1 MNRYES
7 EIRGRVPRYVN
18 VKVNISEG
26 QKQKLQTALHVG
38 GPVSIRLGH
47 EDLNGEDVLAL
58 TKAQVTKIT
67 KAYQG
72 GKGVTIKMSKS
83 QLAHNKK
90 VEGGFLGMLA
100 SLAARA
106 LPMLAKTVLPA
117 LGVGALTGLA
127 SSGVQK
133 VMGTG
138 TGTTRKSGQGLYLK
152 KGGCV
157 CQVETDGKGLYLGP
171 VSGSGF
177 AAVGDGL
184 HLKKGGKLY
193 EGKSLLS
200 SIPIVGPFLESIAS
214 LYKLCHVS
222 LKLFS
227 LNKNDG
233 DADKRIVSYYARVGA
248 LRPSS

>member
-7 EIRGRVPRYVN
+7 ETRYVN
-18 VKVNISEG
+18 VKVNISEE
-26 QKQKLQTALHVG
+26 QKQKLQSAIQVG

-47 EDLNGEDVLAL
+47 DDLNGEDVLAL
-58 TKAQVTKIT
+58 TNSQVNKIA
-67 KAYQG
+67 KAYEG
-72 GKGVTIKMSKS
+72 GKGITIKMSKS

-133 VMGTG
+133 VMG
-138 TGTTRKSGQGLYLK
+138 QGLYLK

-157 CQVETDGKGLYLGP
+157 CQVETDKKGLYLSP
-171 VSGSGF
+171 ASGSGF
-177 AAVGDGL
+177 SKVGDGL
-184 HLKKGGKLY
+184 YLRRGGQLYDGKG
-193 EGKSLLS
+193 LLS
-200 SIPIVGPFLESIAS
+200 MIPVVGPFLESIAS
-214 LYKLCHVS
+214 L
-222 LKLFS
+222 
-227 LNKNDG
+227 
-233 DADKRIVSYYARVGA
+233 
-248 LRPSS
+248 

>member
-1 MNRYES
+1 MDRYTDL
-7 EIRGRVPRYVN
+7 
-18 VKVNISEG
+18 KVNISEG
-26 QKQKLQTALHVG
+26 QKQKLQSALQVG
-38 GPVSIRLGH
+38 GPVSIRLAY

-58 TKAQVTKIT
+58 TNSQVNKMR
-67 KAYQG
+67 KAYEG
-72 GKGVTIKMSKS
+72 RKGVTIKMSKT
-83 QLAHNKK
+83 QLSHNMK

-100 SLAARA
+100 SLAART

-133 VMGTG
+133 VM
-138 TGTTRKSGQGLYLK
+138 GQGLYLK

-184 HLKKGGKLY
+184 YLKKGGKLY

-214 LYKLCHVS
+214 L
-222 LKLFS
+222 
-227 LNKNDG
+227 
-233 DADKRIVSYYARVGA
+233 
-248 LRPSS
+248 

>member
-7 EIRGRVPRYVN
+7 ERYESERYESETCYVN

-26 QKQKLQTALHVG
+26 QKKKLQTALQVG

-58 TKAQVTKIT
+58 TNSQVNKIT
-67 KAYQG
+67 KAYEG
-72 GKGVTIKMSKS
+72 GKGITIKMSKS

-133 VMGTG
+133 VMG
-138 TGTTRKSGQGLYLK
+138 QGLYLK

-157 CQVETDGKGLYLGP
+157 CQVETVGKGLYLGP

-184 HLKKGGKLY
+184 YLKKGGKLY
-193 EGKSLLS
+193 DGKGLLS
-200 SIPIVGPFLESIAS
+200 MIPIVGPFLESIAS
-214 LYKLCHVS
+214 L
-222 LKLFS
+222 
-227 LNKNDG
+227 
-233 DADKRIVSYYARVGA
+233 
-248 LRPSS
+248 

>member
-1 MNRYES
+1 MDRYTDL
-7 EIRGRVPRYVN
+7 
-18 VKVNISEG
+18 KVNISEG
-26 QKQKLQTALHVG
+26 QKQKLHSALQVG
-38 GPVSIRLGH
+38 APVSIRLAY
-47 EDLNGEDVLAL
+47 EDLNGSDVLAL
-58 TKAQVTKIT
+58 TNSQVNKIT
-67 KAYQG
+67 KAYEG
-72 GKGVTIKMSKS
+72 GKGITIKMSKS

-100 SLAARA
+100 SLAARS
-106 LPMLAKTVLPA
+106 LPFIAKTVLPA

-133 VMGTG
+133 VM
-138 TGTTRKSGQGLYLK
+138 GQGLYLK

-184 HLKKGGKLY
+184 YLKKGGKLY

-200 SIPIVGPFLESIAS
+200 SIPVVGPFLESIAS
-214 LYKLCHVS
+214 L
-222 LKLFS
+222 
-227 LNKNDG
+227 
-233 DADKRIVSYYARVGA
+233 
-248 LRPSS
+248 

>member
-26 QKQKLQTALHVG
+26 QKQKLQRAIQVG

-47 EDLNGEDVLAL
+47 EDLNGGDVLAL
-58 TKAQVTKIT
+58 TNSQVNKIA
-67 KAYQG
+67 KAYEG
-72 GKGVTIKMSKS
+72 GKGITIKMSKS

-106 LPMLAKTVLPA
+106 LPMLANTVLPA

-133 VMGTG
+133 VMG
-138 TGTTRKSGQGLYLK
+138 QGLYLK

-157 CQVETDGKGLYLGP
+157 CQVETDKKGLYLSP
-171 VSGSGF
+171 ASGSGF
-177 AAVGDGL
+177 SKVGDGL
-184 HLKKGGKLY
+184 YLRRGGQLY
-193 EGKSLLS
+193 DGKCLLS
-200 SIPIVGPFLESIAS
+200 MIPVVGPFLESIAS
-214 LYKLCHVS
+214 L
-222 LKLFS
+222 
-227 LNKNDG
+227 
-233 DADKRIVSYYARVGA
+233 
-248 LRPSS
+248 

>member
-26 QKQKLQTALHVG
+26 QKQKLQSALQVG

-67 KAYQG
+67 KAYES
-72 GKGVTIKMSKS
+72 GKGITIKMSKS

-138 TGTTRKSGQGLYLK
+138 TGSMRKSGQGLYLK

-157 CQVETDGKGLYLGP
+157 CQVETVGKGLYLGP

-184 HLKKGGKLY
+184 YLKKSGILYDGK
-193 EGKSLLS
+193 GLLS
-200 SIPIVGPFLESIAS
+200 MIPIVGPFLESIAS
-214 LYKLCHVS
+214 L
-222 LKLFS
+222 
-227 LNKNDG
+227 
-233 DADKRIVSYYARVGA
+233 
-248 LRPSS
+248 

>member
-18 VKVNISEG
+18 VKVNISER
-26 QKQKLQTALHVG
+26 QKQKLQTALQVG

-47 EDLNGEDVLAL
+47 EDLHGGDVLAL
-58 TKAQVTKIT
+58 TNSQVNKIT
-67 KAYQG
+67 KAYEG
-72 GKGVTIKMSKS
+72 GKGITIKMSKS

-133 VMGTG
+133 VMG
-138 TGTTRKSGQGLYLK
+138 QGLYLK

-157 CQVETDGKGLYLGP
+157 CQVETVGNGLYLGP

-184 HLKKGGKLY
+184 YLKKGGKLY

-214 LYKLCHVS
+214 L
-222 LKLFS
+222 
-227 LNKNDG
+227 
-233 DADKRIVSYYARVGA
+233 
-248 LRPSS
+248 

>member
-1 MNRYES
+1 MN
-7 EIRGRVPRYVN
+7 RYVN

-26 QKQKLQTALHVG
+26 QKQKLQSALQVG

-47 EDLNGEDVLAL
+47 EDLNGGDVLAL
-58 TKAQVTKIT
+58 TNSQVNKIT
-67 KAYQG
+67 KAYEG
-72 GKGVTIKMSKS
+72 GKGITIKMSKS

-133 VMGTG
+133 VMG
-138 TGTTRKSGQGLYLK
+138 QGLYLK

-157 CQVETDGKGLYLGP
+157 CQVETDKKGLYLSP
-171 VSGSGF
+171 ASGSGF
-177 AAVGDGL
+177 SKVGDGL
-184 HLKKGGKLY
+184 YLRRGGQLYDGKG
-193 EGKSLLS
+193 LLS
-200 SIPIVGPFLESIAS
+200 MIPVVGPFLESIAS
-214 LYKLCHVS
+214 L
-222 LKLFS
+222 
-227 LNKNDG
+227 
-233 DADKRIVSYYARVGA
+233 
-248 LRPSS
+248 

>member
-26 QKQKLQTALHVG
+26 QKQKLQSALQVG

-47 EDLNGEDVLAL
+47 EDLHGEDVLAL
-58 TKAQVTKIT
+58 TNSQVTKIT

-72 GKGVTIKMSKS
+72 GKGITIKMSKS

-90 VEGGFLGMLA
+90 VEGGFLGMLV

-133 VMGTG
+133 VMGSG
-138 TGTTRKSGQGLYLK
+138 TGPSMGQGLYLK

-157 CQVETDGKGLYLGP
+157 CQVETDKKGLYLSP
-171 VSGSGF
+171 ASGSGF
-177 AAVGDGL
+177 SKVGDGL
-184 HLKKGGKLY
+184 YLRRGGQLYDGKG
-193 EGKSLLS
+193 LLS
-200 SIPIVGPFLESIAS
+200 MIPVVGPFLESIAS
-214 LYKLCHVS
+214 L
-222 LKLFS
+222 
-227 LNKNDG
+227 
-233 DADKRIVSYYARVGA
+233 
-248 LRPSS
+248 

>member
-1 MNRYES
+1 MSQYNKF
-7 EIRGRVPRYVN
+7 N
-18 VKVNISEG
+18 VNISEG
-26 QKQKLQTALHVG
+26 QKQKLYNALQVG
-38 GPVSIRLGH
+38 EPISIRLTY
-47 EDLNGEDVLAL
+47 EDLIGDDELEL
-58 TKAQVTKIT
+58 TNSQVNKIK

-72 GKGVTIKMSKS
+72 RKGVIIKMSKS

-106 LPMLAKTVLPA
+106 LPILTKTILPA

-138 TGTTRKSGQGLYLK
+138 TTRKSGQGLYLK

-157 CQVETDGKGLYLGP
+157 CQVETCGKGLYLSP

-177 AAVGDGL
+177 SQVGNGLYLRRGGQLYDGT
-184 HLKKGGKLY
+184 GI
-193 EGKSLLS
+193 LS
-200 SIPIVGPFLESIAS
+200 KIPVVGPFLDSLAS
-214 LYKLCHVS
+214 LT
-222 LKLFS
+222 
-227 LNKNDG
+227 
-233 DADKRIVSYYARVGA
+233 
-248 LRPSS
+248 

>member
-1 MNRYES
+1 
-7 EIRGRVPRYVN
+7 
-18 VKVNISEG
+18 
-26 QKQKLQTALHVG
+26 
-38 GPVSIRLGH
+38 
-47 EDLNGEDVLAL
+47 
-58 TKAQVTKIT
+58 
-67 KAYQG
+67 
-72 GKGVTIKMSKS
+72 MSKS

-133 VMGTG
+133 VMG
-138 TGTTRKSGQGLYLK
+138 QGLYIK

-184 HLKKGGKLY
+184 YLMKGGKLY

-214 LYKLCHVS
+214 LSKLCHVS

-227 LNKNDG
+227 LSKNDG
-233 DADKRIVSYYARVGA
+233 NADKRIVSYYARVGA
-248 LRPSS
+248 LRSSS

>member
-7 EIRGRVPRYVN
+7 ETRYVK

-26 QKQKLQTALHVG
+26 QKQKLQSALQVG

-47 EDLNGEDVLAL
+47 EDLHGEDVLAL
-58 TKAQVTKIT
+58 TNSQVTKIT

-72 GKGVTIKMSKS
+72 GKGITIKMSKS

-100 SLAARA
+100 SLAART
-106 LPMLAKTVLPA
+106 LPMLAKT

-133 VMGTG
+133 VMG
-138 TGTTRKSGQGLYLK
+138 QGLYRK

-157 CQVETDGKGLYLGP
+157 CQVETDKKGLYLSP
-171 VSGSGF
+171 ASGSGF
-177 AAVGDGL
+177 SKVGDGL
-184 HLKKGGKLY
+184 YLRRGGQLYDGKG
-193 EGKSLLS
+193 LLS
-200 SIPIVGPFLESIAS
+200 MIPVVGPFLESIAS
-214 LYKLCHVS
+214 L
-222 LKLFS
+222 
-227 LNKNDG
+227 
-233 DADKRIVSYYARVGA
+233 
-248 LRPSS
+248 

>member
-7 EIRGRVPRYVN
+7 ETRYVN

-26 QKQKLQTALHVG
+26 QKKKLQTALQVG

-47 EDLNGEDVLAL
+47 EDLHGEDVLAL
-58 TKAQVTKIT
+58 TNSQVTKIT

-133 VMGTG
+133 VMG
-138 TGTTRKSGQGLYLK
+138 QGLYLK

-157 CQVETDGKGLYLGP
+157 CQVETDKKGLYLSP
-171 VSGSGF
+171 ASGSGCSK
-177 AAVGDGL
+177 VGDGL
-184 HLKKGGKLY
+184 YLRRGGQLYDGKG
-193 EGKSLLS
+193 LLS
-200 SIPIVGPFLESIAS
+200 MIPVVGPFLESIAS
-214 LYKLCHVS
+214 L
-222 LKLFS
+222 
-227 LNKNDG
+227 
-233 DADKRIVSYYARVGA
+233 
-248 LRPSS
+248 

>member
-7 EIRGRVPRYVN
+7 EIRGRVPRYVK

-26 QKQKLQTALHVG
+26 QKQKLQTALQVG

-47 EDLNGEDVLAL
+47 EDLHGEDVLAL
-58 TKAQVTKIT
+58 TNSQVNKMR
-67 KAYQG
+67 KAYEG
-72 GKGVTIKMSKS
+72 RKGVTIKMSKT
-83 QLAHNKK
+83 QLSHNMK
-90 VEGGFLGMLA
+90 VEGGFIGMLA

-133 VMGTG
+133 VMG
-138 TGTTRKSGQGLYLK
+138 QGLYLK

-157 CQVETDGKGLYLGP
+157 CQVETVGKGLYLGP

-184 HLKKGGKLY
+184 YLKDGKG
-193 EGKSLLS
+193 LLS
-200 SIPIVGPFLESIAS
+200 MIPIVGPFLESIAS
-214 LYKLCHVS
+214 L
-222 LKLFS
+222 
-227 LNKNDG
+227 
-233 DADKRIVSYYARVGA
+233 
-248 LRPSS
+248 

>member
-1 MNRYES
+1 M
-7 EIRGRVPRYVN
+7 N

-26 QKQKLQTALHVG
+26 QKQKLQSALQVG

-58 TKAQVTKIT
+58 TNSQVNKIT
-67 KAYQG
+67 KAYEG
-72 GKGVTIKMSKS
+72 GKGITIKMSKS

-127 SSGVQK
+127 SSWVQK
-133 VMGTG
+133 VM
-138 TGTTRKSGQGLYLK
+138 GQGLYLK

-157 CQVETDGKGLYLGP
+157 CQVETVGKGLYLGP

-184 HLKKGGKLY
+184 YLKKSGILYDGK
-193 EGKSLLS
+193 GLLS
-200 SIPIVGPFLESIAS
+200 MIPIVGPFLESIAS
-214 LYKLCHVS
+214 L
-222 LKLFS
+222 
-227 LNKNDG
+227 
-233 DADKRIVSYYARVGA
+233 
-248 LRPSS
+248 

>member
-1 MNRYES
+1 
-7 EIRGRVPRYVN
+7 
-18 VKVNISEG
+18 
-26 QKQKLQTALHVG
+26 
-38 GPVSIRLGH
+38 
-47 EDLNGEDVLAL
+47 
-58 TKAQVTKIT
+58 
-67 KAYQG
+67 
-72 GKGVTIKMSKS
+72 
-83 QLAHNKK
+83 
-90 VEGGFLGMLA
+90 MLA

-127 SSGVQK
+127 SSGIQK
-133 VMGTG
+133 VMGSG
-138 TGTTRKSGQGLYLK
+138 TGPSMGQGLYLK

-184 HLKKGGKLY
+184 YLKKSGILY

-227 LNKNDG
+227 LSKNDG
-233 DADKRIVSYYARVGA
+233 NADKRIVSYYARVGA
-248 LRPSS
+248 LRSSS

>member
-1 MNRYES
+1 
-7 EIRGRVPRYVN
+7 
-18 VKVNISEG
+18 
-26 QKQKLQTALHVG
+26 
-38 GPVSIRLGH
+38 
-47 EDLNGEDVLAL
+47 
-58 TKAQVTKIT
+58 
-67 KAYQG
+67 
-72 GKGVTIKMSKS
+72 
-83 QLAHNKK
+83 
-90 VEGGFLGMLA
+90 MLA

-133 VMGTG
+133 VMG
-138 TGTTRKSGQGLYLK
+138 QGLYLK

-157 CQVETDGKGLYLGP
+157 CQVENYGKGLYLGP

-184 HLKKGGKLY
+184 YLKKGGKLY

-214 LYKLCHVS
+214 LSKWCHVS

-233 DADKRIVSYYARVGA
+233 NADKRIVSYYARVGS
-248 LRPSS
+248 PGSSS

>member
-26 QKQKLQTALHVG
+26 QKKKLQSAIQVG

-47 EDLNGEDVLAL
+47 EDLNGGDVLAL
-58 TKAQVTKIT
+58 TNSQVNKIA
-67 KAYQG
+67 KAYEG
-72 GKGVTIKMSKS
+72 GKGITIKMSKS

-133 VMGTG
+133 VMG
-138 TGTTRKSGQGLYLK
+138 QGLYLK

-157 CQVETDGKGLYLGP
+157 CQVETDKKGLYLSP
-171 VSGSGF
+171 ASGSGF
-177 AAVGDGL
+177 SKVGDGL
-184 HLKKGGKLY
+184 YLRRGGQLYDGKG
-193 EGKSLLS
+193 LLS
-200 SIPIVGPFLESIAS
+200 MIPVVGPFLESIAS
-214 LYKLCHVS
+214 L
-222 LKLFS
+222 
-227 LNKNDG
+227 
-233 DADKRIVSYYARVGA
+233 
-248 LRPSS
+248 